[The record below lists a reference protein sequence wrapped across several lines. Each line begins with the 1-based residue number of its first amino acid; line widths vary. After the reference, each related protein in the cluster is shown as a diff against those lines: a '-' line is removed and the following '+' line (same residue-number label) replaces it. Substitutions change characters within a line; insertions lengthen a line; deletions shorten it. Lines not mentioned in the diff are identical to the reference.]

1 MRNRLHTALLLLLI
15 LTLPVQAQVALGMPR
30 YEPIPATHAECSMRM
45 DHGQMAKQAPG
56 AGHLHV
62 KPGVCSLCAF
72 CVSAMAL
79 AQPFIP
85 PRDGAALAPASMP
98 SPRLSGVILDTPERP
113 PRHLSF

>member
-15 LTLPVQAQVALGMPR
+15 LVLPMQAQVALGMPQA
-30 YEPIPATHAECSMRM
+30 PATHAECSMRM
-45 DHGQMAKQAPG
+45 DHGGMAKQVQG
-56 AGHLHV
+56 ASHPHF
-62 KPGVCSLCAF
+62 KPGTCSLCAL

-79 AQPFIP
+79 VQPLVP
-85 PRDGAALAPASMP
+85 PRDGVGLAPASMA